1 MQAIRNWVICETKIF
16 TKVLQ
21 YTRSDLPLRRVATS
35 FATSCRLGCTDSLTH
50 RSCILEKV
58 GKTHSNTPRNIQF
71 AAQFRRKTRSITS
84 FYKITKT
91 RVHLTLHVPPHET
104 TCPASHHLQKPVC
117 GSLSNHPTGRSPF
130 SLVLLLAFMGCHHFE
145 WFCSSILEILLSSI
159 HQTALPKNAAF
170 EF

>member
-1 MQAIRNWVICETKIF
+1 MICETKIF

-21 YTRSDLPLRRVATS
+21 YTRSDLSLRRVATTS
-35 FATSCRLGCTDSLTH
+35 FATSCRLVCTDSLTH

-84 FYKITKT
+84 SFYKITKT
-91 RVHLTLHVPPHET
+91 RVHPRFMLPRMKQHALHPT
-104 TCPASHHLQKPVC
+104 TPQKPVC
-117 GSLSNHPTGRSPF
+117 TSLSNHPTGRSPF

-145 WFCSSILEILLSSI
+145 
-159 HQTALPKNAAF
+159 
-170 EF
+170 

>member
-1 MQAIRNWVICETKIF
+1 MICETKIF

-21 YTRSDLPLRRVATS
+21 YTRSDLSLRRVATTS

-84 FYKITKT
+84 SFYKITKT
-91 RVHLTLHVPPHET
+91 RVHLTLHAPPHET

-117 GSLSNHPTGRSPF
+117 TSLSNHPTGRSPF
-130 SLVLLLAFMGCHHFE
+130 SLVLLLAFMGGHHFE
-145 WFCSSILEILLSSI
+145 
-159 HQTALPKNAAF
+159 
-170 EF
+170 